1 MWDEGVGASVRE
13 RNGDGGGGYGCG
25 ASSSKPMGSGAG
37 QESGRLTRA
46 QFLPGILLS
55 GSDKGARLLA
65 PLPIG

>member
-13 RNGDGGGGYGCG
+13 RNGDGGGGYGCE